1 MFEMTDLHP
10 MIVHFPIALIIAGF
24 LADTLY
30 LFYKQESWLSKAGF
44 GLMLLGTLGACVAVL
59 TGILFTS
66 EPTEGDIVGVYELHH
81 TCAWITLTVL
91 LPVSLLRIYAVVK
104 QREERFRR
112 LIYGLYLVGTAAVS
126 VAGFMGGIMVYRY
139 MLGI

>member
-1 MFEMTDLHP
+1 MFETTDLHP

-44 GLMLLGTLGACVAVL
+44 GLMILGTLGACAAYL
-59 TGILFTS
+59 TGVLFTS
-66 EPTEGDIVGVYELHH
+66 EPTEGGIVGIYELHH
-81 TCAWITLTVL
+81 TGAWITLTVML
-91 LPVSLLRIYAVVK
+91 LASLLRIYAVVK
-104 QREERFRR
+104 HREKRFRR
-112 LIYGLYLVGTAAVS
+112 IIYGLYLVGTAAVS
-126 VAGFMGGIMVYRY
+126 FAGFIGGTMVYRY